1 MGRRPDLSGP
11 PLGTSLE
18 AARGATGNNGG
29 AHRVLG
35 GMGSNAPVTFDEY
48 VVSRSPALLRFGAA
62 LTGDRHLAEDLVQAA
77 LVKAHRHWRTVSTA
91 DHPDAYVRR
100 VMVTTHISAG
110 RRRRVVE
117 HLTAVLPERANA
129 TKDPADQVGDRDELD
144 RAISTLPAQ
153 QRAVLVLRHYAGY
166 GDAAIAEVLG
176 CSETSVRA
184 YASKGAARLRALLTD
199 DTHLQGS
206 GT

>member
-1 MGRRPDLSGP
+1 
-11 PLGTSLE
+11 
-18 AARGATGNNGG
+18 
-29 AHRVLG
+29 
-35 GMGSNAPVTFDEY
+35 MGSDQPVTFDEY

-62 LTGDRHLAEDLVQAA
+62 LTGDTHLAEDLVQSA

-110 RRRRVVE
+110 RKRRVLE
-117 HLTAVLPERANA
+117 TLTSVLPERSRGS
-129 TKDPADQVGDRDELD
+129 DLADEVSDRDELE
-144 RAISTLPAQ
+144 RAIRGLPPQ

-166 GDAAIAEVLG
+166 EDAAIADVLG
-176 CSETSVRA
+176 CTEGSVRA
-184 YASKGAARLRALLTD
+184 YASKGAAALRTALAATD
-199 DTHLQGS
+199 QHNDLHRS

>member
-1 MGRRPDLSGP
+1 M
-11 PLGTSLE
+11 
-18 AARGATGNNGG
+18 
-29 AHRVLG
+29 
-35 GMGSNAPVTFDEY
+35 TFDEY
-48 VVSRSPALLRFGAA
+48 VVARSPALLRFGAA
-62 LTGDRHLAEDLVQAA
+62 LTGDRHLAEDLVQTA
-77 LVKAHRHWRTVSTA
+77 LVKTHRHWRTVAAA

-110 RRRRVVE
+110 RRRRVRE
-117 HLTAVLPERANA
+117 QLTSVLPERVARS
-129 TKDPADQVGDRDELD
+129 KDPADQVGDRDELD
-144 RAISTLPAQ
+144 RAISRLPAQ

-166 GDAAIAEVLG
+166 EDAAIAVVLG